1 MSDMRRV
8 EYMIGTLKTTSY
20 KEAIEIST
28 KSGLPIVTMLTKIE
42 SKKPELATRVKRR
55 LGLI

>member
-1 MSDMRRV
+1 MRRL
-8 EYMIGTLKTTSY
+8 EYMIGTLKTASY

-28 KSGLPIVTMLTKIE
+28 KSGLPIVTILTKIE
-42 SKKPELATRVKRR
+42 SKKPELAPQAKKR

>member
-8 EYMIGTLKTTSY
+8 EYMIGTSKTVSY
-20 KEAIEIST
+20 KEAVEIST

-42 SKKPELATRVKRR
+42 PKKPELAPQAKKHY
-55 LGLI
+55 GLI

>member
-1 MSDMRRV
+1 MNDMRRL

-42 SKKPELATRVKRR
+42 PKKPELAPRVKRR

>member
-1 MSDMRRV
+1 MRRL
-8 EYMIGTLKTTSY
+8 EYMIGTLKTASY
-20 KEAIEIST
+20 KAAIEISA

-42 SKKPELATRVKRR
+42 PKKPELAPRVKKR

>member
-1 MSDMRRV
+1 MSDMRRL
-8 EYMIGTLKTTSY
+8 EYMIGTLKTASY
-20 KEAIEIST
+20 KAAIEISA

-42 SKKPELATRVKRR
+42 PKKPELAPRVKKR

>member
-8 EYMIGTLKTTSY
+8 EYMIGTSKTVSY
-20 KEAIEIST
+20 KEAVEIST

-42 SKKPELATRVKRR
+42 PKKPEFAPQTKKR

>member
-1 MSDMRRV
+1 MRRV

-20 KEAIEIST
+20 KEAIEISAKT
-28 KSGLPIVTMLTKIE
+28 GLPIVTMLTKIE
-42 SKKPELATRVKRR
+42 PKKPELAPRVKRR

>member
-1 MSDMRRV
+1 MRRL
-8 EYMIGTLKTTSY
+8 EYLIGTLKTTSY
-20 KEAIEIST
+20 KEAIEISA

-42 SKKPELATRVKRR
+42 PKKPELAPRVNRR

>member
-1 MSDMRRV
+1 MRRL
-8 EYMIGTLKTTSY
+8 EYMIGTSKTASY

-28 KSGLPIVTMLTKIE
+28 KSGLPLVTLLTKIE
-42 SKKPELATRVKRR
+42 TKKQELTFFATKR

>member
-1 MSDMRRV
+1 MRRV
-8 EYMIGTLKTTSY
+8 EYMVGISKTVSY
-20 KEAIEIST
+20 KEAVEIST

-42 SKKPELATRVKRR
+42 PKKPELSLFAKKR

>member
-8 EYMIGTLKTTSY
+8 EYIIGTSKTVSY
-20 KEAIEIST
+20 KEAVEIST

-42 SKKPELATRVKRR
+42 PKKPELSLFAKKR

>member
-8 EYMIGTLKTTSY
+8 EYMIGTSKTVSY

-28 KSGLPIVTMLTKIE
+28 KSGLPIVTTLTKIE
-42 SKKPELATRVKRR
+42 PKKPELAPRVKRR

>member
-1 MSDMRRV
+1 MSNMRRV
-8 EYMIGTLKTTSY
+8 EYMVGTSKTVSY
-20 KEAIEIST
+20 KEAMEIST

-42 SKKPELATRVKRR
+42 PKKPALAPQAKKR

>member
-1 MSDMRRV
+1 MRRL
-8 EYMIGTLKTTSY
+8 EYMIGTLKTASY
-20 KEAIEIST
+20 KEAIEISA

-42 SKKPELATRVKRR
+42 PKKPELAPRVKRR

>member
-1 MSDMRRV
+1 MSDMRRL
-8 EYMIGTLKTTSY
+8 EYMIGTLKTASY
-20 KEAIEIST
+20 KEAIEISA

-42 SKKPELATRVKRR
+42 PKKPELAPRVKRR